1 MTDVTAL
8 PSNWKARF
16 FTIWGGQIFSLLGS
30 SLVQFA
36 LVWWLTAQTGS
47 ATVLATAMLIAQLP
61 QILLGPVAGTLVD
74 RWNRRVVMIVA
85 DGVVA
90 IATLLLLILFATEA
104 IQIWHVYALL
114 LVRSAG
120 GAFHYPA
127 MQAST
132 SLMVPSQH
140 LARVAGLNQALQ
152 GTVNIV
158 GPILGAGLLA
168 IASVQ
173 TVLLIDI
180 LTAAIAVTPL
190 LFIPVPQPVR
200 KPKANGEKTS
210 ILQDMGEALR
220 YIRDWQGMKT
230 LIGMALLL
238 NFLFAPASSLL
249 PLLVKEHYRGG
260 PEQFAAVEAA
270 FGVGIVAGGIL
281 LGVWGGFKK
290 KIHTSLLGVAGL
302 GLSVL
307 LQGASPATFFAGIVI
322 GAFIGGAMNVIANG
336 PLHAILQSTVA
347 PEMQGRMMS
356 FLGAAAMAIMP
367 ISLLI
372 AGPFADTFGVQV
384 WYLLAGSICLVITV
398 FAVGNKALMQIEAGS
413 SPTPQPELVRETPE
427 AVPATTL
434 TESASITGD

>member
-1 MTDVTAL
+1 MTHMTAL

-16 FTIWGGQIFSLLGS
+16 FTIWGGQIFSLIGS

-47 ATVLATAMLIAQLP
+47 ATVLALAMLIAQLP

-74 RWNRRVVMIVA
+74 RWNRRRVMLVA
-85 DGVVA
+85 DSVVA
-90 IATLLLLILFATEA
+90 FATLILITLFATGS

-132 SLMVPSQH
+132 SLMVPNQY

-152 GTVNIV
+152 GIVNIV
-158 GPILGAGLLA
+158 GPVLGAGLLA
-168 IASVQ
+168 VAPIQ
-173 TVLLIDI
+173 TVLLIDV
-180 LTAAIAVTPL
+180 LTALIAITPL

-210 ILQDMGEALR
+210 LLQEMGEALR
-220 YIRDWQGMKT
+220 YIHDWQGMKT

-238 NFLFAPASSLL
+238 NFLLAPTSSLL
-249 PLLVKEHYRGG
+249 PLLVKAHYLGG
-260 PEQFAAVEAA
+260 PEQFAIVKLT
-270 FGVGIVAGGIL
+270 FGVGIVVGGIL

-290 KIHTSLLGVAGL
+290 KIQTSLLGVAGL

-307 LQGASPATFFAGIVI
+307 VQGASPTTFFAGIVI
-322 GAFIGGAMNVIANG
+322 GTFIGGAMNVIANG
-336 PLHAILQSTVA
+336 PLHAILQSSIV

-356 FLGAAAMAIMP
+356 FLGAASTAIIP

-372 AGPFADTFGVQV
+372 GGPFADTFGVQV
-384 WYLLAGSICLVITV
+384 WYLLAGSICLVITL
-398 FAVGNKALMQIEAGS
+398 FAVGNKALMQIESGS
-413 SPTPQPELVRETPE
+413 SPTSQPELIREAPE
-427 AVPATTL
+427 AVPATTP
-434 TESASITGD
+434 TEVVN